1 MNLMGRFFKY
11 LSITVAALLGLLL
24 IGVVVFA
31 LLFDPNDY
39 RERIAAE
46 VKAFSGRELKIEGDL
61 GINFFPW
68 LAIEVGRA
76 ELGNAAG
83 FGPEPFAS
91 FDAARLNV
99 RLMPLLLRRE
109 VLIGTAELNGLAL
122 NLAVDKSG
130 RSNWQDLVDAAGDTG
145 ADEAATED
153 AASPAALDIG
163 GIRFDDA
170 SLVYEDAALGER
182 YELREFDVATGAVQ
196 SGEPIGVKGSFSFA
210 SMPAAQSGDM
220 TFSAVV
226 SLPDAAG
233 IVVLSEL
240 ALEGSVNGLVEDV
253 AATPVAL
260 RAPVIRLDT
269 EAEVVDTGELGIEV
283 FGLDIA
289 AEVEP
294 FSYAAE
300 LEPVAMLKIAPFAPR
315 ELMQALKIDA
325 PVTADPKALGKLT
338 IEGRASMTNERVAF
352 SGLTLVLDDTT
363 FTGELSAP
371 LGEKGSYRMALAGDR
386 IDLDRYMAPADDA
399 ASSDASAD
407 EAPIEIPVE
416 IIKTIQAEGKLTL
429 QSVLFAGLEFSDVT
443 VGINNTNGKLRI
455 NPFTAAFFDG
465 SYQGD
470 IRIDATGAVAVV
482 SANEKVQ
489 DVSLAPLA
497 KAMLDEDNITG
508 RLNGTFALNGRGNNS
523 DAIMQSLAGNV
534 SFTLKDGAYEGTDL
548 WYELRRARSLLK
560 QEPPPELKLPA
571 RTPFSNVSATGKITD
586 GVMQNE
592 DLLAELPFMR
602 MQGKGKVELV
612 TSKIDYSVSARVFE
626 RPEFVTDATPEEISD
641 LSKVVIPLR
650 ITGTLSAPKVGVDI
664 ADAVKERV
672 VDDLKNRILKEL
684 EKGEEPAP
692 EGEEKEKDAGDI
704 LKDKLKDLLGR

>member
-145 ADEAATED
+145 ADETATED

-482 SANEKVQ
+482 SANEKVGGGGPG
-489 DVSLAPLA
+489 DDRCRA
-497 KAMLDEDNITG
+497 
-508 RLNGTFALNGRGNNS
+508 
-523 DAIMQSLAGNV
+523 
-534 SFTLKDGAYEGTDL
+534 
-548 WYELRRARSLLK
+548 RARSTHALRLRDQGLPVRRAGRVAADQLLV
-560 QEPPPELKLPA
+560 A
-571 RTPFSNVSATGKITD
+571 GRIGSTD
-586 GVMQNE
+586 NGC
-592 DLLAELPFMR
+592 DLLLR
-602 MQGKGKVELV
+602 RL
-612 TSKIDYSVSARVFE
+612 
-626 RPEFVTDATPEEISD
+626 RPERQSFLLTGGGGSDASGVSRDGARLTRC
-641 LSKVVIPLR
+641 VVQRGRPSLPPAGGDHPVVSEAR
-650 ITGTLSAPKVGVDI
+650 SHGVVRGPGRARPQLHEVVRPVECRRLDRARDSRGRPPVR
-664 ADAVKERV
+664 ADFPRCARH
-672 VDDLKNRILKEL
+672 
-684 EKGEEPAP
+684 
-692 EGEEKEKDAGDI
+692 EG
-704 LKDKLKDLLGR
+704 